1 MSIASKISGNSISFA
16 NFKSFGI
23 EISNIEKL
31 KPINIIIGRNNTGKS
46 ALIDVIEIFTTQGK
60 SFNQANHARDSGN
73 PKFSLISE
81 LNEDVLKMVFKP
93 NTSGGDIGGNHWEF
107 GKKFI
112 GHIAKIDYNQNWQA
126 SVEDA
131 NLFKGISERGRKK
144 AISTLAHHMP
154 NPFSG
159 GQILRVHAE
168 RDVVPEKSSNLVG
181 LSPNGSGLTNLIRK
195 FLTSESLPR
204 SQVEDVLLNDLNS
217 IYIQECIFDHIL
229 CKEND
234 EGLWEIF
241 LAERGKGDIRLS
253 QSGSSLKS
261 TFIVL
266 AFFNLIP
273 MVQNNFDWS
282 SIIFAF
288 EEPENNLH
296 PSLLRRL
303 LEYLAAKRKQ
313 HDFMLF
319 ITTHSPI
326 GIDWSSRRSDSQV
339 IHIKSD
345 GENAVATTAVG
356 ASKSYD
362 ILDDLD
368 IRASDLLQSN
378 CVVWLEG
385 PTDRIY
391 LRRWLEL
398 VSDGE
403 LIEGI
408 HYTAMFYGGK
418 LLSHLSM
425 LSDGDD
431 NLISLIS
438 INRNSAILI
447 DSDRNPKPGTKRK
460 PRLNLNSTK
469 RRILEEV
476 ENVGGF
482 SWVTE
487 GREIENYLSPKLLT
501 SLSGKEFTDPVQY
514 EQIINLKAF
523 DDFKKDKVKLAQK
536 AVDEMTKQDIVNV
549 LDLESKLIDLAEK
562 IRDWNSIS

>member
-1 MSIASKISGNSISFA
+1 
-16 NFKSFGI
+16 
-23 EISNIEKL
+23 
-31 KPINIIIGRNNTGKS
+31 
-46 ALIDVIEIFTTQGK
+46 
-60 SFNQANHARDSGN
+60 
-73 PKFSLISE
+73 
-81 LNEDVLKMVFKP
+81 
-93 NTSGGDIGGNHWEF
+93 
-107 GKKFI
+107 
-112 GHIAKIDYNQNWQA
+112 
-126 SVEDA
+126 VE
-131 NLFKGISERGRKK
+131 E
-144 AISTLAHHMP
+144 
-154 NPFSG
+154 
-159 GQILRVHAE
+159 
-168 RDVVPEKSSNLVG
+168 
-181 LSPNGSGLTNLIRK
+181 
-195 FLTSESLPR
+195 
-204 SQVEDVLLNDLNS
+204 VLLNDLNS
-217 IYIQECIFDHIL
+217 IYVQECIFDQIL
-229 CKEND
+229 CKESD
-234 EGLWEIF
+234 GGFWEIF

-261 TFIVL
+261 IFIIL

-273 MVQNNFDWS
+273 MVQKNFNWN

-313 HDFMLF
+313 HDFLLF

-345 GENAVATTAVG
+345 GEKALATTAVG

-378 CVVWLEG
+378 CIVWLEG
-385 PTDRIY
+385 PTDRMY

-431 NLISLIS
+431 SLISLIS

-447 DSDRNPKPGTKRK
+447 DSDRNPKPEAKRK

-469 RRILEEV
+469 KRILDEV
-476 ENVGGF
+476 NNVGGF

-487 GREIENYLSPKLLT
+487 GREIENYLSPRLLT
-501 SLSGKEFTDPVQY
+501 SLSGVEFNDPVQY

-523 DDFKKDKVKLAQK
+523 DAFKKDKVKMAQK
-536 AVDEMTKQDIVNV
+536 AVDEMTKGDILNV
-549 LDLESKLIDLAEK
+549 LDLENKLNELSKR